1 MAVAH
6 LNNETFKEMTS
17 EGIALIDFWAEW
29 CMPCQALLP
38 VIEELGQS
46 LEGVAKV
53 GKVNCDE
60 NRELVKEFRV
70 MSIPTVIFSC
80 LLVRRHTIM
89 SCSSGLMATSCIM
102 SSNMEGSALSKSS
115 LKGATNTPA
124 MSAAPGLIVSLSSP
138 SA

>member
-46 LEGVAKV
+46 LDGVAKV

-70 MSIPTVIFSC
+70 MSIPTVVFFKDGKEVNR
-80 LLVRRHTIM
+80 LVGGYPKAKYLEIVD
-89 SCSSGLMATSCIM
+89 
-102 SSNMEGSALSKSS
+102 S
-115 LKGATNTPA
+115 LK
-124 MSAAPGLIVSLSSP
+124 
-138 SA
+138 